1 MTSLISKKVIC
12 PNCGTEG
19 SITLY
24 SSINVTL
31 NPELQKK
38 MDNGELFIWKCPNC
52 EKQYICIYPFIY
64 HDMEKGILQ
73 CLSLNISEERLKE
86 FGLSGIIKINW

>member
-12 PNCGTEG
+12 PNCGTKG
-19 SITLY
+19 SIIIY
-24 SSINVTL
+24 SKVFL
-31 NPELQKK
+31 DPELQKK

-86 FGLSGIIKINW
+86 LGLSGIIRI